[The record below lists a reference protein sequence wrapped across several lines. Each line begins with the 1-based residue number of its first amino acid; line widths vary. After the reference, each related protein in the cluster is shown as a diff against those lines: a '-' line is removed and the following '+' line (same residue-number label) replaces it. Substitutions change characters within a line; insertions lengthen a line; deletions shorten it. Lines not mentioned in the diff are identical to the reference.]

1 MGCHPLLQENFP
13 TQGLNP
19 CLLHWQAGSLRLSHQ
34 GSPFPT
40 SRVTYASH
48 VCGKS
53 LHVSVVRWGSMLS
66 LIKGWG
72 DLSRLSQPRDVKYSN
87 NGFMNILVL
96 RRQNITLSLT
106 NGITVPK
113 QKWNRGLGGDIEW
126 LPLLISVFKE
136 IYSQDVRECYPSTL
150 KRKKNIMA
158 LSKRRDRKHDQ
169 RRKLMVRF
177 SKENLFIIQYFLNHM
192 NKKRQQIK
200 VFV

>member
-87 NGFMNILVL
+87 NGFMNIKNSSENWVSHKSYSVYKPQGMYSNERTKQDRNVFLFSAF
-96 RRQNITLSLT
+96 QPLSLA
-106 NGITVPK
+106 
-113 QKWNRGLGGDIEW
+113 LLGDIPV
-126 LPLLISVFKE
+126 LHLAKGGAGRAA
-136 IYSQDVRECYPSTL
+136 DVRHPWTRPSSLAQWEPTCP
-150 KRKKNIMA
+150 A
-158 LSKRRDRKHDQ
+158 L
-169 RRKLMVRF
+169 
-177 SKENLFIIQYFLNHM
+177 
-192 NKKRQQIK
+192 
-200 VFV
+200 